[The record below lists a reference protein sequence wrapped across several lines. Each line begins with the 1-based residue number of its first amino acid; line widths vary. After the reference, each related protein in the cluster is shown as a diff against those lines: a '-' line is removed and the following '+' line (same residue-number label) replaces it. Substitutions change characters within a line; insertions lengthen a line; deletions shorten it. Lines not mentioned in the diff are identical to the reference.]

1 MRKRRVVRRIYG
13 MKYSSKGLKDR
24 CRHKN
29 KIERSRQA
37 RLLYVFN
44 INRNILHLPVRL
56 ITFSTG
62 IFHSTAS
69 SRHWYVSQDSID
81 LLGLWYLW
89 LASFTGLRIAKSIRD
104 WCFTV
109 LLRIVWLIINS
120 WVYQDSVYCCLVNSA
135 VVSMSVVW
143 VVIDSWVYQDS
154 VHCCLVNS
162 AVVSMSVVWLVI
174 DSWIYQDS
182 VHCCLVNSAVVS
194 MSVVWLIINS
204 WVYQHSVHCCLVNSA
219 VVSMSVVWLIIDSWR
234 VCFAGLHLQPFDQ
247 WNSWLVC
254 LARLHLAVWLMF
266 DRWLVCFTRLHLL
279 GMQRLPGRQYLWT
292 CGTLHLYVQKF
303 PRQRPNRSGE
313 ERRLLPRLPRHLVL
327 ERLTTTRALLELT
340 EAYTGTV
347 FSRNR

>member
-56 ITFSTG
+56 ITFLTG
-62 IFHSTAS
+62 IFHSSAS

-120 WVYQDSVYCCLVNSA
+120 WVYQY
-135 VVSMSVVW
+135 
-143 VVIDSWVYQDS
+143 S

-162 AVVSMSVVWLVI
+162 AVVSISVVWLVI
-174 DSWIYQDS
+174 DSWIYQD
-182 VHCCLVNSAVVS
+182 
-194 MSVVWLIINS
+194 
-204 WVYQHSVHCCLVNSA
+204 SVHCCLVNSA

-254 LARLHLAVWLMF
+254 LARLHLAVWLKF

-303 PRQRPNRSGE
+303 PRQRPYRSGE

-340 EAYTGTV
+340 EAYAGTV

>member
-56 ITFSTG
+56 ITFLTG
-62 IFHSTAS
+62 IFHSTAF

-120 WVYQDSVYCCLVNSA
+120 WVYQYSVHCCLVNSA
-135 VVSMSVVW
+135 VVSISVVW
-143 VVIDSWVYQDS
+143 LVIDSWVYQDS

-194 MSVVWLIINS
+194 MSVVWLII
-204 WVYQHSVHCCLVNSA
+204 
-219 VVSMSVVWLIIDSWR
+219 DSWR

-247 WNSWLVC
+247 WNSCLVC
-254 LARLHLAVWLMF
+254 LARLHLAVWLKF

-303 PRQRPNRSGE
+303 PRQRPYRSGE